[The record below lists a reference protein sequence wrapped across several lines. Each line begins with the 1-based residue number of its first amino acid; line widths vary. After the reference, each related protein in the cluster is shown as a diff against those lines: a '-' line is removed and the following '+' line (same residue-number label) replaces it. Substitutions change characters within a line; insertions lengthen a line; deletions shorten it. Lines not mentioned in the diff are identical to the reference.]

1 MGGPRL
7 LACLRMWVTV
17 EQETGDLATRS
28 HLHSMQQPTQFV
40 IEEDRGTRWNRRGW
54 LLSVLGWDGCLPLI
68 VAISPAVLLFVIP
81 ERDLGELTV
90 SIPFN
95 DEAALASALATHDI
109 ACVLAE
115 PVMTNCGMI
124 LPDPGFHDVLRRLT
138 SAAGTLLLI
147 DETHTI
153 STGPGGY
160 SRMHGLDP
168 DLMVMGKPIG
178 GGIPVSVWGM
188 SEAVAERL
196 HVVRR
201 EQSGHGHSG
210 IGTTLSGSALQLACL
225 RACLEHVMTEEA
237 YAKMQANADRIEAGF
252 KAAITGAGLDWTVSR
267 VGARLEVVFSA
278 LPVKNAAEAR
288 AAASDTIEA
297 ALHLSMLNLGY
308 LLTPFHNMVL
318 VSPALSE
325 EQAGGLVNAFSTV
338 LERLIER
345 RAAA

>member
-1 MGGPRL
+1 
-7 LACLRMWVTV
+7 
-17 EQETGDLATRS
+17 
-28 HLHSMQQPTQFV
+28 
-40 IEEDRGTRWNRRGW
+40 
-54 LLSVLGWDGCLPLI
+54 
-68 VAISPAVLLFVIP
+68 
-81 ERDLGELTV
+81 V

-95 DEAALASALATHDI
+95 DEAALEKALAAHDI

-124 LPDPGFHDVLRRLT
+124 PPEPGFHDALRRLT
-138 SAAGTLLLI
+138 REAGTLLLI

-153 STGPGGY
+153 STGLGGY
-160 SRMHGLDP
+160 TKVHGLEP
-168 DLMVMGKPIG
+168 DLIVMGKPIG
-178 GGIPVSVWGM
+178 GGVPVSVWGM
-188 SEAVAERL
+188 TQSISDKL
-196 HVVRR
+196 HVIRR

-237 YAKMQANADRIEAGF
+237 YRRMQANADRIEAGF
-252 KAAITGAGLDWTVSR
+252 TAAIAAAGLDWTVSR

-278 LPVKNAAEAR
+278 VPVRNAAEAR

-325 EQAGGLVNAFSTV
+325 KQASGLVQAFGTV
-338 LERLIER
+338 LGRLAEQ